1 MKKIYKTHNCQA
13 PNEVRKPKGKA
24 ICNCKLSNKVRWP
37 KGKAIVNCQ
46 FTLSLCI
53 VALFLANLLYGSVRI
68 PMGEVIHILFGGE
81 ASKAAWEYIILE
93 SRLPQALTALLS
105 GAALS
110 VSGLML
116 QTAFNNPLAGPDILG
131 INSGAG
137 LGAAIVLLL
146 FGGLIPAGNLFFGG
160 SIALVGAAFVGALLV
175 TLLILL
181 FASRLRSHTMLLIVG
196 MMISYI
202 VSSAVSLLNFFSTA
216 EGVQS
221 YMMWGMGNFG
231 GVSRHSLPLFTAFI
245 LIGLAIAVCL
255 IKPLNAL
262 LLGERYAENLGINI
276 RRTRMLLLLA
286 TGLLVAVTTA
296 YCGPIN
302 FIGLAVPHMARLLL
316 GTGNHRTLLPTTMLC
331 GAAIALLCNLISTLP
346 GDNGL
351 LPLNAITPIIGAPV
365 IIYVIISRRKS
376 FY

>member
-1 MKKIYKTHNCQA
+1 MRRALPYLL
-13 PNEVRKPKGKA
+13 V
-24 ICNCKLSNKVRWP
+24 LL
-37 KGKAIVNCQ
+37 IV
-46 FTLSLCI
+46 L
-53 VALFLANLLYGSVRI
+53 LFGANLLYGSVRI
-68 PMGEVIHILFGGE
+68 PMMEVVNILFGGE
-81 ASKAAWEYIILE
+81 PEKTVWRYIILE
-93 SRLPQALTALLS
+93 SRLPQTFTALLS
-105 GAALS
+105 GTALA

-146 FGGLIPAGNLFFGG
+146 FGGLVPSGSLFFGG
-160 SIALVGAAFVGALLV
+160 SLALVAAAFVGALLV
-175 TLLILL
+175 TMLILM
-181 FASRLRSHTMLLIVG
+181 FAARLRSHAMLLIIG
-196 MMISYI
+196 MMVGYV

-231 GVSRHSLPLFTAFI
+231 GVSRHSLPLFSM
-245 LIGLAIAVCL
+245 LVVGGLAIAVSL
-255 IKPLNAL
+255 VKPLNAL
-262 LLGERYAENLGINI
+262 LLGERYARNLGINI
-276 RRTRMLLLLA
+276 RRTRILLLLS

-316 GTGNHRTLLPTTMLC
+316 RTGNHRSLMPTTMLC
-331 GAAIALLCNLISTLP
+331 GGVIALLCNLISTLP

-351 LPLNAITPIIGAPV
+351 LPLNAITPIIGAPI
-365 IIYVIISRRKS
+365 IIYVIVSRRRGLS
-376 FY
+376 

>member
-1 MKKIYKTHNCQA
+1 MKKKSRAHNCQLS
-13 PNEVRKPKGKA
+13 NDVHKPKGKA
-24 ICNCKLSNKVRWP
+24 IGNCQLSNKVRWP

-46 FTLSLCI
+46 FTLSLLI

-68 PMGEVIHILFGGE
+68 PMGEVIQILFGGE

-175 TLLILL
+175 TLLILF

-276 RRTRMLLLLA
+276 RCTRMLLLLA

-316 GTGNHRTLLPTTMLC
+316 GTGNHRTLLPTTLLC
-331 GAAIALLCNLISTLP
+331 GAVIALLCNLISTLP

-351 LPLNAITPIIGAPV
+351 LPLNAITPIIGAP
-365 IIYVIISRRKS
+365 IIIHVIISRRKS
-376 FY
+376 FN

>member
-1 MKKIYKTHNCQA
+1 MKKISCTHHC
-13 PNEVRKPKGKA
+13 
-24 ICNCKLSNKVRWP
+24 L
-37 KGKAIVNCQ
+37 
-46 FTLSLCI
+46 FTLGLCI
-53 VALFLANLLYGSVRI
+53 VILFLANLLYGSVRI
-68 PMGEVIHILFGGE
+68 PIGEVIHILFGGE
-81 ASKAAWEYIILE
+81 PSKAAWAYIILE

-146 FGGLIPAGNLFFGG
+146 FGGLIPAGNLFFSG
-160 SIALVGAAFVGALLV
+160 SIALVAAAFAGALLV
-175 TLLILL
+175 TLLIIL
-181 FASRLRSHTMLLIVG
+181 FAARLRSHAMLLIVG

-231 GVSRHSLPLFTAFI
+231 GVSRHSLPLFSLFI
-245 LIGLAIAVCL
+245 IIGLVIAICL

-262 LLGERYAENLGINI
+262 LLGERYAKNLGFNI
-276 RRTRMLLLLA
+276 RRTRSLLLLS

-316 GTGNHRTLLPTTMLC
+316 GTGNHRTLLPTTLFC
-331 GAAIALLCNLISTLP
+331 GATIALLCNLISTLP

-351 LPLNAITPIIGAPV
+351 LPINAITPIIGAPI
-365 IIYVIISRRKS
+365 IIYVVISRRKGLN
-376 FY
+376 